1 MKRRSILA
9 AALAAPVFGRLAA
22 PNIAAASGQ
31 SVLKMIPS
39 ANLTSVDPIFTTAY
53 ITRNHAFMIYDTLY
67 GLNAALEPQPQMA
80 AGHTIDDDGLT
91 VTIALRD
98 GLTFHD
104 GEKVR
109 ATDAVASLRRW
120 MKRSPFGQKLDAA
133 THEVTALDDKR
144 FRFRLK
150 KRFPTLFDALAS
162 VPNSSFV
169 MPERVAATDPY
180 KQITETIGSGPF
192 RFKRDEFN
200 SGNLAV
206 YERNPT
212 YLPRSQGETSLT
224 SGPKRV
230 FFDRVEWHIVPDAA
244 TAGAALQKGEVD
256 WWEQPTPDLR
266 PLLRADKKLSV
277 EAIDRGGS
285 QGILRLNH
293 LQPPF
298 DNRDLRRAILPAV
311 NQADFMQAVVGTNP
325 DDWHDGIGVFSRDTP
340 MANNAGM
347 AAFTGPRD
355 VDLAKKLM
363 REAGYNG
370 QLMRTIGPTDYLA
383 QTAETLVTVDLFKRL
398 GFNQDA
404 AISDW
409 GTVVQRRTSREPL
422 EKGGWSAMCLAPTSF
437 DLLDPAVNGMVRGN
451 GLAAFPGWPT
461 SPKLEQL
468 NDTWFDTPDL
478 AGRKAIAAEIQKV
491 ALEEV
496 TMIPLGWFKNF
507 TALRRDLTDRVPGF
521 AIFWGVRRG

>member
-1 MKRRSILA
+1 MKRRSLLA
-9 AALAAPVFGRLAA
+9 AALTAPVLGRLSAPAVAAAPDSA
-22 PNIAAASGQ
+22 
-31 SVLKMIPS
+31 VLKVIPS
-39 ANLTSVDPIFTTAY
+39 ANLTSFDPIFTTAY

-67 GLNAALEPQPQMA
+67 GLNAALEPEPQMA

-91 VTIALRD
+91 VTIVLRD

-104 GEKVR
+104 GEPVR
-109 ATDAVASLRRW
+109 AADAVASLRRW
-120 MKRSPFGQKLDAA
+120 MKRSAFGQKLDAA
-133 THEVTALDDKR
+133 TAELTALDDKR

-192 RFKRDEFN
+192 RFRRDEFN
-200 SGNLAV
+200 SGSLAV
-206 YERNPT
+206 YERNPA
-212 YLPRSQGETSLT
+212 YVPRAGGETSLT

-230 FFDRVEWHIVPDAA
+230 FFDRIEWHIVPDAA
-244 TAGAALQKGEVD
+244 TAGAALQQGEVD

-266 PLLRADKKLSV
+266 PLLARDKDLVV

-298 DNRDLRRAILPAV
+298 DNRALRRALLPAV
-311 NQADFMQAVVGTNP
+311 SQADFMQAVVGTDP
-325 DDWHDGIGVFSRDTP
+325 DDWHDGIGAFARGTP
-340 MANNAGM
+340 MANSAGLEPL
-347 AAFTGPRD
+347 TGPRD
-355 VDLAKKLM
+355 IGLAKRLM
-363 REAGYNG
+363 KEAGYDG
-370 QLMRTIGPTDYLA
+370 QQMRLIGPTDYLA
-383 QTAETLVTVDLFKRL
+383 QTAETQVSADMFKRL
-398 GFNQDA
+398 GFNQDV

-409 GTVVQRRTSREPL
+409 GTVVQRRTSHEPV

-437 DLLDPAVNGMVRGN
+437 DLLDPAVNGNVRGN

-461 SPKLEQL
+461 IPALERL
-468 NDTWFDTPDL
+468 NDAWFDAPDL
-478 AGRKAIAAEIQKV
+478 AGRKAIAADIQRV
-491 ALEEV
+491 VMEEV
-496 TMIPLGWFKNF
+496 AFIPLGWFKNF
-507 TALRRDLTDRVPGF
+507 TALRRDLTDRVRGF
-521 AIFWGVRRG
+521 AIYWNLRRA